1 MHRTKAPLFLVV
13 VLALAGSA
21 NAQHGSAGS
30 GYFPPGYA
38 GDTWTGNVIATD
50 DTTRSITLTYTSKNK
65 TETFTGALKDT
76 CCKVKMAD
84 GTMKDLK
91 VSEISQGRRM
101 IVYYIPSTTK
111 VEGKKST
118 VNEIFKVDFLK

>member
-1 MHRTKAPLFLVV
+1 MRKMKTPFFLILL
-13 VLALAGSA
+13 LAIAAGA
-21 NAQHGSAGS
+21 NAQHGSAGN
-30 GYFPPGYA
+30 GYFPPGYN
-38 GDTWTGNVIATD
+38 GDTWTGSVTATD
-50 DTTRSITLTYTSKNK
+50 DATRSITLTFTTKNK
-65 TETFTGALKDT
+65 TETFTGALKDP

-91 VSEISQGRRM
+91 VSEISIGRRM

-111 VEGKKST
+111 VEGKKTT

>member
-1 MHRTKAPLFLVV
+1 MRGTKTLLFFVAI
-13 VLALAGSA
+13 LAITGSV
-21 NAQHGSAGS
+21 NAQHGSAGN
-30 GYFPPGYA
+30 GYFPPGYN
-38 GDTWTGNVIATD
+38 GDTWTGNVTSTD
-50 DTTRSITLTYTSKNK
+50 DTARSITLTFENKNK
-65 TETFTGALKDT
+65 TETFTGVLKDT

-101 IVYYIPSTTK
+101 IVYYIPTTTK
-111 VEGKKST
+111 VDGKKST